1 MLFSPRGGSWGQA
14 RQSTQLTVPPP
25 SQPLGAP
32 GSWQEPLSTIPS
44 PLPPPE
50 LSTDFSVMSH
60 FHTFAPS
67 CLCEVAHRDVPIL
80 QINKRVAPGNEL
92 VASPGLS

>member
-1 MLFSPRGGSWGQA
+1 
-14 RQSTQLTVPPP
+14 
-25 SQPLGAP
+25 
-32 GSWQEPLSTIPS
+32 
-44 PLPPPE
+44 
-50 LSTDFSVMSH
+50 MSH

>member
-1 MLFSPRGGSWGQA
+1 MTHSAIAYAIHLFHQDAFQTHGIHIYESQFSLYMGLPRWC
-14 RQSTQLTVPPP
+14 
-25 SQPLGAP
+25 
-32 GSWQEPLSTIPS
+32 
-44 PLPPPE
+44 
-50 LSTDFSVMSH
+50 SH